1 MQFKVRMKIY
11 TKTGDDGTTGLL
23 GNGSRV
29 RKSDDRV
36 DCYGNVDELN
46 AHVGWCAT
54 VAQGDAL
61 EALRAV
67 QADLFVIGSH
77 LAVADGTP
85 APASLPVLDDSIIA
99 RLEMQI
105 DAAEEQLPAL
115 RTFIL
120 PGGSELA
127 SRLHIARTV
136 CRRAER
142 RLVQFAQDRPV
153 SPMILTYLNR
163 LSDWMFVQARLA
175 NHHAGVEDIPWK
187 P

>member
-1 MQFKVRMKIY
+1 MKIY

-23 GNGSRV
+23 GGSRV
-29 RKSDDRV
+29 RKSEQRI

-46 AHVGWCAT
+46 AFVGWAT
-54 VAQGDAL
+54 VAAASGEKELL

-85 APASLPVLDDSIIA
+85 PPSSLPTLDESIIA

-105 DAAEEQLPAL
+105 DAAVAQLPAL
-115 RTFIL
+115 RTFVL

-127 SRLHIARTV
+127 SRLHIARTI

-142 RLVQFAQDRPV
+142 RLVQFAADRPV
-153 SPMILTYLNR
+153 SPTILTYLNR
-163 LSDWMFVQARLA
+163 LSDWLFVQARHA
-175 NHHAGVEDIPWK
+175 NQQSGVADIPWTA
-187 P
+187 